1 MIDFIN
7 SSAGSWIGGI
17 FLGLIIYKLY
27 LTAYF
32 LIIDTIGVL
41 KTRQA
46 LDDMG
51 VKNINMSK
59 NPRAMYFLYKSFLY
73 SKKLNLSLHDLNKES
88 DNIDMANIYTA
99 LNESI
104 MMNSG
109 YIRRISGKSSN
120 SQ

>member
-1 MIDFIN
+1 
-7 SSAGSWIGGI
+7 
-17 FLGLIIYKLY
+17 
-27 LTAYF
+27 
-32 LIIDTIGVL
+32 
-41 KTRQA
+41 
-46 LDDMG
+46 
-51 VKNINMSK
+51 
-59 NPRAMYFLYKSFLY
+59 LY